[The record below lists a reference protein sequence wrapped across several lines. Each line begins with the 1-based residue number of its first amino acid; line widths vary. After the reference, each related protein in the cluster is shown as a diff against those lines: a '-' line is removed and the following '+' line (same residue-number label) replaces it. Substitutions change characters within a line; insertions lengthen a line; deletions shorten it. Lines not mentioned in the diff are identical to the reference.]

1 MKRDAAG
8 RAGRAAYPL
17 VFPTWATLGVFFLL
31 PLGILFLVSFG
42 QRATYGGLKPIEDL
56 GLYVFSGKFLANYAR
71 SFHPI
76 YLQIFWRSIW
86 MATVTT
92 VLCLAISYPVAYY
105 IAVTAP
111 PRRRNLLLGLVVV
124 PFWTSF
130 LIRTYAWMFLL
141 RTEGLV
147 NRALMGTGLVAHPI
161 ELLYNNFAV
170 LIGLVYG
177 ELPFMILPLF
187 ASLEKL
193 DLSLLEASQDLGA
206 GRAST
211 FRRVTVPLTMPGIV
225 AGVILVFVPS
235 LGQFIVSDLL
245 GGAKTILAGNL
256 IQNQFAVARNKPF
269 GAAVAFEL
277 TAAVLAMLF
286 AYTLYTKRRGQD
298 VLL

>member
-1 MKRDAAG
+1 
-8 RAGRAAYPL
+8 
-17 VFPTWATLGVFFLL
+17 
-31 PLGILFLVSFG
+31 
-42 QRATYGGLKPIEDL
+42 
-56 GLYVFSGKFLANYAR
+56 
-71 SFHPI
+71 
-76 YLQIFWRSIW
+76 
-86 MATVTT
+86 
-92 VLCLAISYPVAYY
+92 
-105 IAVTAP
+105 
-111 PRRRNLLLGLVVV
+111 
-124 PFWTSF
+124 
-130 LIRTYAWMFLL
+130 
-141 RTEGLV
+141 
-147 NRALMGTGLVAHPI
+147 MGTGLSTHPV

-206 GRAST
+206 GRAAT

-277 TAAVLAMLF
+277 TAAVLALLF
-286 AYTLYTKRRGQD
+286 AYTLYTRRKGQD